1 MTSPAPITAEPLSDV
16 VPLNLTAWTHWLQDQ
31 VDPLWR
37 PGEWSQQ
44 AWFFDGD
51 VDNPRTSASKCIT
64 TSCWTV
70 MPSRGLLCRH
80 CLEVHKTSSL
90 SREEFAATYERP
102 RRIRTQ
108 WGSEREPCVLDGPS
122 GRCER
127 PAYGGGLCRTHY
139 SRWRRRSDQQGT
151 VEEWLATTTAEPLE
165 AKPTCIVRGCFN
177 QRAISG
183 LCSTHLQRWDREKR
197 AGATRDPEQWASQAA
212 TRLLTNQ
219 FTLRGLAEPVRWE
232 FLYGLRQR
240 DARGGVIEPMATR
253 QLIRRLEGVP
263 SLLTVDVESFVEG
276 IVNHHNLVALIRE
289 AVRGLRRASLS
300 FRGLAP
306 TDADTWDLGWMNLR
320 STALGGRRHRPG
332 RVDASAIRQP
342 WLREVIKTWATTVSL
357 DSGRFKRVFAA
368 CVVASDALHARPGGG
383 QDYTNL
389 RFADMQAVFTA
400 MSRIRRTADDELASR
415 SHRQQSFGSF
425 IEIVDFGR
433 KTDMLIGMPGSFD
446 RDKTLVLPPEETSE
460 DAAGRAVPEPVIAQ
474 LDAHLVLMGVGFTYG
489 EMESA
494 DIELMTQTAYLVLRD
509 TGRRPIEIAS
519 LRLKCLETR
528 AEENTLIWDNVKKRR
543 YGRELPI
550 TRETAAVIRTWQAR
564 RRQLEVPS
572 RSRKYLFPS
581 ITDRSGIAHMGSSLA
596 NAMREWVAAIPV
608 LLSDELDEQGN
619 RLPFDRSLIFP
630 YAFRHAYAQRHADA
644 GVPVDVLKELM
655 DHRSIVTTMS
665 YYQVSLKR
673 KREAI
678 TTMRKHT
685 IDRSGRPA
693 PFTST
698 TDYEAQS
705 VAVPFGNCRE
715 PSNVK
720 AGGKACA
727 IRFQCAGCGFYRPD
741 PSYLPAIEE
750 HVNDLRA
757 DRETA
762 KAMDADDFVVRN
774 LAVQITAFTNV
785 ADTMRD
791 RLSSLPQGEREEIEE
806 ASAVLRKVRATRDH
820 KLLPLTVIR
829 KETPDAC

>member
-1 MTSPAPITAEPLSDV
+1 MTSPAPIATEPLSDV
-16 VPLNLTAWTHWLQDQ
+16 IPLDLTAWTSWLQDR

-51 VDNPRTSASKCIT
+51 VDSPRTSASTCIT

-70 MPSRGLLCRH
+70 MHSRGLLCRH
-80 CLEVHKTSSL
+80 CVEVHKASTL
-90 SREEFAATYERP
+90 SKEEFTATYERP

-108 WGSEREPCVLDGPS
+108 WGSEREPCVLNGPS

-127 PAYGGGLCRTHY
+127 PAYSGELCRTHY
-139 SRWRRRSDQQGT
+139 SRWRRRSDQQAT
-151 VEEWLATTTAEPLE
+151 VEEWLATTTAEPL
-165 AKPTCIVRGCFN
+165 AAMPTCIVRGCFN
-177 QRAISG
+177 QRVISG
-183 LCSTHLQRWDREKR
+183 LCNTHVQTWERGKR
-197 AGATRDPEQWASQAA
+197 VGATRDPEQWASQAA

-219 FTLRGLAEPVRWE
+219 FTLRDLAEPVRWE
-232 FLYGLRQR
+232 LLYGLQQR

-253 QLIRRLEGVP
+253 LLTRRLEGVP

-276 IVNHHNLVALIRE
+276 FTNYNNLVALIRE

-320 STALGGRRHRPG
+320 STALGGRRYRPG
-332 RVDASAIRQP
+332 QVNASAIRQP
-342 WLREVIKTWATTVSL
+342 WLREVIKTWADTVSL
-357 DSGRFKRVFAA
+357 DSGKFKQVFAA

-383 QDYTNL
+383 QDYTDL

-415 SHRQQSFGSF
+415 SYRQQSFGCF

-433 KTDMLIGMPGSFD
+433 KTDMLTGMPGSFD
-446 RDKTLVLPPEETSE
+446 RDRTLVLPPEETSE

-474 LDAHLVLMGVGFTYG
+474 LDAHLALMGAGFSYG
-489 EMESA
+489 EMEPA
-494 DIELMTQTAYLVLRD
+494 DVELMMQTAYLVLRD
-509 TGRRPIEIAS
+509 TGRRPVEIAS

-528 AEENTLIWDNVKKRR
+528 RDEDTLVWDNVKKRR
-543 YGRELPI
+543 YGRKLPI
-550 TRETAAVIRTWQAR
+550 TRETADVIRAWQGR
-564 RRQLEVPS
+564 RRQLEVPP
-572 RSRKYLFPS
+572 RSHKFLFPS
-581 ITDRSGIAHMGSSLA
+581 ITDRSGIAHMGAGLA
-596 NAMREWVAAIPV
+596 TAMREWVAAIPV

-678 TTMRKHT
+678 TTMRRHT

-720 AGGKACA
+720 AGGKACP

-762 KAMDADDFVVRN
+762 RAMDADDFVVRN
-774 LAVQITAFTNV
+774 LADQITAFTTV
-785 ADTMRD
+785 AGTMRD
-791 RLSSLPQGEREEIEE
+791 RLGKLPPDEREEIEE
-806 ASAVLRKVRATRDH
+806 ASSILRKVRATRDH

-829 KETPDAC
+829 KEAPDSC

>member
-1 MTSPAPITAEPLSDV
+1 MAAATTSPGRSPPRPGRFREQLRDGFLVALLGCTGERISEALGLRRQDMHLRDQSRPAPITAEPLSDV
-16 VPLNLTAWTHWLQDQ
+16 VPLDLTAWTHWLQDQ

-80 CLEVHKTSSL
+80 CLEAHKTSTM

-102 RRIRTQ
+102 RWIRTQ
-108 WGSEREPCVLDGPS
+108 WGSERETCVLAGPS

-127 PAYGGGLCRTHY
+127 PAYGGGLCPTHY
-139 SRWRRRSDQQGT
+139 SRWRRRSDQQVT

-183 LCSTHLQRWDREKR
+183 LCTTHLQRWDREKR
-197 AGATRDPEQWASQAA
+197 AGATRDPEQWAGQAA
-212 TRLLTNQ
+212 TRLLANQ
-219 FTLRGLAEPVRWE
+219 FTLRGLADPVRWE
-232 FLYGLRQR
+232 FLYGLQRR
-240 DARGGVIEPMATR
+240 DARGGVI
-253 QLIRRLEGVP
+253 
-263 SLLTVDVESFVEG
+263 
-276 IVNHHNLVALIRE
+276 
-289 AVRGLRRASLS
+289 
-300 FRGLAP
+300 
-306 TDADTWDLGWMNLR
+306 
-320 STALGGRRHRPG
+320 
-332 RVDASAIRQP
+332 
-342 WLREVIKTWATTVSL
+342 
-357 DSGRFKRVFAA
+357 
-368 CVVASDALHARPGGG
+368 
-383 QDYTNL
+383 
-389 RFADMQAVFTA
+389 
-400 MSRIRRTADDELASR
+400 
-415 SHRQQSFGSF
+415 
-425 IEIVDFGR
+425 
-433 KTDMLIGMPGSFD
+433 
-446 RDKTLVLPPEETSE
+446 
-460 DAAGRAVPEPVIAQ
+460 
-474 LDAHLVLMGVGFTYG
+474 
-489 EMESA
+489 
-494 DIELMTQTAYLVLRD
+494 
-509 TGRRPIEIAS
+509 
-519 LRLKCLETR
+519 
-528 AEENTLIWDNVKKRR
+528 
-543 YGRELPI
+543 
-550 TRETAAVIRTWQAR
+550 
-564 RRQLEVPS
+564 
-572 RSRKYLFPS
+572 SRKYLFPS

-750 HVNDLRA
+750 HVNDLWA

-774 LAVQITAFTNV
+774 LVDQITAFTNV

-791 RLSSLPQGEREEIEE
+791 RLSSLPQDEREEIEE

-829 KETPDAC
+829 KEAPDAC

>member
-1 MTSPAPITAEPLSDV
+1 MGA
-16 VPLNLTAWTHWLQDQ
+16 
-31 VDPLWR
+31 
-37 PGEWSQQ
+37 
-44 AWFFDGD
+44 
-51 VDNPRTSASKCIT
+51 
-64 TSCWTV
+64 
-70 MPSRGLLCRH
+70 
-80 CLEVHKTSSL
+80 
-90 SREEFAATYERP
+90 
-102 RRIRTQ
+102 
-108 WGSEREPCVLDGPS
+108 EREPCVVEAPY

-127 PAYGGGLCRTHY
+127 PIYIGGICRAHY
-139 SRWRRRSDQQGT
+139 ARWRRRPDQQVT
-151 VEEWLATTTAEPLE
+151 VEEWLATTTAEPLP
-165 AKPTCIVRGCFN
+165 AKPTCIIRGCFN
-177 QRAISG
+177 QRVISG
-183 LCSTHLQRWDREKR
+183 LCNSHLQQWDREKR
-197 AGATRDPEQWASQAA
+197 EGATRDAEQWASQTAA
-212 TRLLTNQ
+212 RLLTNQ
-219 FTLRGLAEPVRWE
+219 FTLRDLAEPVRWE
-232 FLYGLRQR
+232 FLYGLQQR
-240 DARGGVIEPMATR
+240 DARGGVIEPLAARLLT
-253 QLIRRLEGVP
+253 RRLEGVP
-263 SLLTVDVESFVEG
+263 SLLTVDVESSIER
-276 IVNHHNLVALIRE
+276 IIHHHNVVALFRE
-289 AVRGLRRASLS
+289 TVRGLRRASLS

-306 TDADTWDLGWMNLR
+306 TDADIWDLGWMNLR

-332 RVDASAIRQP
+332 QVDASAIRQP
-342 WLREVIKTWATTVSL
+342 WLRDVIKTWADTVSL
-357 DSGRFKRVFAA
+357 DSGKFKRVFAA

-389 RFADMQAVFTA
+389 RFVDMQAVFTA
-400 MSRIRRTADDELASR
+400 MSRIRRTTDDELASR
-415 SHRQQSFGSF
+415 NYRRQSFGCF
-425 IEIVDFGR
+425 TEIIDFGR
-433 KTDMLIGMPGSFD
+433 KTDMLTGMPGSFD

-460 DAAGRAVPEPVIAQ
+460 DAAGKAVPEPVIAQ
-474 LDAHLVLMGVGFTYG
+474 LDAHLALMGAGFSYG
-489 EMESA
+489 EMAQA
-494 DIELMTQTAYLVLRD
+494 DIELMMQTAYLVLRD
-509 TGRRPIEIAS
+509 TGRRPVEIAG

-528 AEENTLIWDNVKKRR
+528 GDENTLIWDNIKKRR
-543 YGRELPI
+543 YGRKLPI

-564 RRQLEVPS
+564 RRRLEVPS
-572 RSRKYLFPS
+572 RSRKYLFPA

-596 NAMREWVAAIPV
+596 NAMREWVGAVPV
-608 LLSDELDEQGN
+608 LLSDELDDQGN

-630 YAFRHAYAQRHADA
+630 YAFRHSYAQRHADA

-757 DRETA
+757 DCETA

-774 LAVQITAFTNV
+774 LTDQITAFTNV
-785 ADTMRD
+785 AGTMRD
-791 RLSSLPQGEREEIEE
+791 RLGSLPQDEREEIEA
-806 ASAVLRKVRATRDH
+806 ASSVLRKVRATRDH
-820 KLLPLTVIR
+820 QLLPLTVIR
-829 KETPDAC
+829 REPQDDDS